1 MFPEGTR
8 SRTGYLGKP
17 HPGTAL
23 IALRTGAPVLPC
35 AVTGTEKL
43 RNPLVLL
50 RRPRF
55 TVTIGEPIRVEAVKR
70 PTEEQVSALTARI
83 YEAIRA
89 LLPPQY
95 AGPYTGSEGTA
106 PGETDGPDH
115 PRE

>member
-1 MFPEGTR
+1 
-8 SRTGYLGKP
+8 
-17 HPGTAL
+17 
-23 IALRTGAPVLPC
+23 
-35 AVTGTEKL
+35 
-43 RNPLVLL
+43 
-50 RRPRF
+50 
-55 TVTIGEPIRVEAVKR
+55 VKR